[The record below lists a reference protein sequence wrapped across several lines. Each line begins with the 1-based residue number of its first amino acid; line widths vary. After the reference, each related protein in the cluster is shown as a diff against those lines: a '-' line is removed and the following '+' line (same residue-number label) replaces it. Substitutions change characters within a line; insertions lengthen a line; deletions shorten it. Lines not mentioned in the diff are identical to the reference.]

1 MCWAYPQ
8 VGGKTSDVFC
18 DVEMNPRGRI
28 SIGPASHILY
38 MERGKRSTEECDQT
52 ALAVLKL
59 DFSKTTKF
67 KSFVIEQ
74 MNIVII
80 IL

>member
-1 MCWAYPQ
+1 
-8 VGGKTSDVFC
+8 
-18 DVEMNPRGRI
+18 
-28 SIGPASHILY
+28 

-52 ALAVLKL
+52 ALAILKL